1 MGQEGPMTRFE
12 TDIDWLDA
20 AIPEGLPVPSAAVIS
35 GPGEAGKPLLALG
48 VVSSWLR
55 AGGSVIAAPL
65 QFPDPAFIAESAADL
80 YGCTLDDYDEQ
91 IAFIAFDPD
100 VDGIESTPDGLR
112 ANFVDPEIWSTALEA
127 AHKRVD
133 GNGPGTLLFMT
144 ALNLPL
150 VSPGHW
156 EEVLERATDV
166 LHSTRTSALICV
178 STSMIPERIAE
189 VEARASTLLRAQTF
203 EQEPQLRFA
212 AERYN
217 GTPVDA
223 DPTEAPFDP
232 ATLETIQAR
241 ADRHKTVPL
250 AEIRAQ

>member
-1 MGQEGPMTRFE
+1 MGQKRPMTRFE

-55 AGGSVIAAPL
+55 AGGNVIAAPL

-80 YGCTLDDYDEQ
+80 YDCTLGDYDEQ

-112 ANFVDPEIWSTALEA
+112 ANLVDPETWPRALEA
-127 AHKRVD
+127 ARERVNGD
-133 GNGPGTLLFMT
+133 GPGTLLFMT

-150 VSPGHW
+150 VSPTHW
-156 EEVLERATDV
+156 REVLERATDV
-166 LHSTRTSALICV
+166 MHSTHTSALICV
-178 STSMIPERIAE
+178 STSMIPERIAK
-189 VEARASTLLRAQTF
+189 VETRANTLLRAQTF

-212 AERYN
+212 VERYN
-217 GTPVDA
+217 GTPVDT
-223 DPTEAPFDP
+223 DPIEAPFDP
-232 ATLETIQAR
+232 PTLETVQAR

-250 AEIRAQ
+250 AQIRAQ